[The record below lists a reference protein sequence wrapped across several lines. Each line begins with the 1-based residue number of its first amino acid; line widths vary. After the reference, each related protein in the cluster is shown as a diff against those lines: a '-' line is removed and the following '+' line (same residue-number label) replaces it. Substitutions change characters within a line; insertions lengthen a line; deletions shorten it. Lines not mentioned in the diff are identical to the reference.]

1 MKILSLVLSVA
12 VFFTSGYFFI
22 TDFRAAAD
30 MNYLIY
36 MSLLAILMLIC
47 VVGVMINLPLLLRS
61 RRKVRSII
69 YNSYSQNRI
78 PNKSFDSSF
87 DIL

>member
-22 TDFRAAAD
+22 TDFRASTD

-47 VVGVMINLPLLLRS
+47 IVGVMINLPLLLRS
-61 RRKVRSII
+61 RRKVRSLI
-69 YNSYSQNRI
+69 YNSYSKERVR
-78 PNKSFDSSF
+78 NKQFDSSF
-87 DIL
+87 DLL

>member
-22 TDFRAAAD
+22 ADFRASTD

-36 MSLLAILMLIC
+36 MSLLAILMMIC

-69 YNSYSQNRI
+69 YNSYSKNRL
-78 PNKSFDSSF
+78 PNKAFDSSF
-87 DIL
+87 DLL